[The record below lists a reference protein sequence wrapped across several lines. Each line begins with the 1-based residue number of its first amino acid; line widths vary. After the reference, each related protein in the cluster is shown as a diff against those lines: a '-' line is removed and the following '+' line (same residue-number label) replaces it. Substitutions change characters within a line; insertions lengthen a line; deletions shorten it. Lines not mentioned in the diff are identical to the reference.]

1 MPPGAGARLA
11 DQVYGL
17 TGGENPIHGV
27 SPPHQVSTR
36 MTLANTQYADAITKV
51 GGYYNFVTLI
61 NRRLKELNNGQPP
74 MVLPPAEKNWDKIDL
89 IVKEIEAG
97 LLVLKTT

>member
-1 MPPGAGARLA
+1 
-11 DQVYGL
+11 
-17 TGGENPIHGV
+17 
-27 SPPHQVSTR
+27 

-74 MVLPPAEKNWDKIDL
+74 MVLPPAEKNWDRIDL